1 MVRINRS
8 KSEKDKMV
16 INLLKKRNRLKDPV
30 MPSSEI
36 ISALNH
42 VATGTTISKHLRDME
57 RREVLEFKEVGPM
70 AVYWLSGDFEKR
82 KKKFQM
88 NMGWE

>member
-30 MPSSEI
+30 IPSSEI
-36 ISALNH
+36 IIALNH
-42 VATGTTISKHLRDME
+42 VATGTTIGRHLKDME
-57 RREVLEFKEVGPM
+57 SRELVKHKKAGSM
-70 AVYWLSGDFEKR
+70 TVYWLPGDFEKR
-82 KKKFQM
+82 KKKFQIHI
-88 NMGWE
+88 GWE